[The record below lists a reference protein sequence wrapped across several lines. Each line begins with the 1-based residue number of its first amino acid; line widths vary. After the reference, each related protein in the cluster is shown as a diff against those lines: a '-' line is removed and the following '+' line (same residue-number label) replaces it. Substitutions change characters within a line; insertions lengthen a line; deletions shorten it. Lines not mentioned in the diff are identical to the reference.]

1 MIEHT
6 HARARTVD
14 PETSHSAA
22 FDVEASGKAETQRKS
37 CLEEVRRNPGRTA
50 AEIAVACG
58 LERHVPSRRL
68 PELRDAGM
76 IQNREKRICRVMKRA
91 SMTWYLVEAE
101 KQQELFEV
109 DRGGRGW

>member
-22 FDVEASGKAETQRKS
+22 FDVEATGKAETQRKA
-37 CLEEVRRNPGRTA
+37 CLEEVRRNPGKTA

-68 PELRDAGM
+68 PELRDARI
-76 IQNREKRICRVMKRA
+76 IQNREKRLCRVVGRP
-91 SMTWYLVEAE
+91 SMTWYLVPKEP
-101 KQQELFEV
+101 QRDHFQE
-109 DRGGRGW
+109 GS

>member
-1 MIEHT
+1 MNESM

-14 PETSHSAA
+14 SETSHAAA
-22 FDVEASGKAETQRKS
+22 FDIEASGKADTQRRA
-37 CLEEVRRNPGRTA
+37 CLEEVRRNPGKTA

-68 PELRDAGM
+68 PELRDASI
-76 IQNREKRICRVMKRA
+76 IQNREKRRCDVVGRP

-101 KQQELFEV
+101 KQGELF
-109 DRGGRGW
+109 GP